1 MGASIE
7 MGTLNFSIV
16 IYDIFVARGGGSAN
30 TMRAS
35 DKLEVANDVPTRE
48 QSKGFREVGSL
59 KVFDLDE
66 STSHDVMHFS
76 PVQRGQVELNATV
89 CLPAAAFPSFWR

>member
-1 MGASIE
+1 

-16 IYDIFVARGGGSAN
+16 IYDIFVSMSGGSAN

-48 QSKGFREVGSL
+48 RSRNLMEVGLL
-59 KVFDLDE
+59 KVFGLDE
-66 STSHDVMHFS
+66 ASSHDVMHFS
-76 PVQRGQVELNATV
+76 PVQRGRVELNATV
-89 CLPAAAFPSFWR
+89 HVQ